1 MEDSIARAFR
11 SMVADI
17 LSRILGGIILASGGW
32 GVGAYVA
39 DVWGPQLFIAWAF
52 GLAGAGAL
60 IGLAATPYATRAIAR
75 GVADRAQPVPTS
87 RLLSGALGLILGL
100 LTALLVSIP
109 LFLSSG
115 GWLALAFPIA
125 LSLILGYVG
134 ATLMFAPSRDV
145 FQKIIPPPAPPD
157 GEESAAASE
166 SAAVRAPAM
175 LVDTSAIID
184 GRIAAVTKTGF
195 VQSTLII
202 PRFVLDELRHVA
214 DSGDSMRRAR
224 GRRGL
229 ETLNEI
235 RRDENVRT
243 EFPEIDYPQA
253 DEVDAKLIGLAKS
266 MPAAILTTDF
276 NLNRVAQLDGITAL
290 NLNDLAN
297 SLRPVLLPGE
307 KLRLRIVHEGK
318 EFGQGVGYLE
328 DGTMVVVESGARHI
342 DADLDVTVARVL
354 QTSAGSM
361 IFANPS

>member
-1 MEDSIARAFR
+1 
-11 SMVADI
+11 MVADI
-17 LSRILGGIILASGGW
+17 LSRIIGGIILASGGW

-75 GVADRAQPVPTS
+75 GVADRAQPVATS

-145 FQKIIPPPAPPD
+145 FQKIIPPPAPAD
-157 GEESAAASE
+157 GEESAN
-166 SAAVRAPAM
+166 AAVRAPAM

-214 DSGDSMRRAR
+214 DSGDSLRRAR

-235 RRDENVRT
+235 RRDENVRA

-328 DGTMVVVESGARHI
+328 DGTMVVVESAAQRI

>member
-1 MEDSIARAFR
+1 
-11 SMVADI
+11 MVADI
-17 LSRILGGIILASGGW
+17 FSRILGGVILATGGW
-32 GVGAYVA
+32 GVGAYIA
-39 DVWGPQLFIAWAF
+39 DVWGPQAFIQWAF
-52 GLAGAGAL
+52 GLAGGGAL
-60 IGLAATPYATRAIAR
+60 VGLAATPYATRAIAR
-75 GVADRAQPVPTS
+75 NVADRARPVPTS

-100 LTALLVSIP
+100 LTALLVSTP
-109 LFLSSG
+109 FFLSSG

-145 FQKIIPPPAPPD
+145 FQKIIPPPPSADD
-157 GEESAAASE
+157 GDEAAA
-166 SAAVRAPAM
+166 AIVRAPAV

-184 GRIAAVTKTGF
+184 GRIAAVAKTGF
-195 VQSTLII
+195 VQATLII

-214 DSGDSMRRAR
+214 DSGDSLRRAR

-235 RRDENVRT
+235 RRDENVRA

-253 DEVDAKLIGLAKS
+253 AEVDAKLIGLAKS
-266 MPAAILTTDF
+266 MGAAILTADF

-297 SLRPVLLPGE
+297 SLRPVLIPGE

-328 DGTMVVVESGARHI
+328 DGTMVVVESGVHHI

-354 QTSAGSM
+354 QTAAGSM

>member
-1 MEDSIARAFR
+1 
-11 SMVADI
+11 MVADI
-17 LSRILGGIILASGGW
+17 LSRIIGGIILASGGW

-75 GVADRAQPVPTS
+75 AAADRARAVPAS

-109 LFLSSG
+109 FFLSSG

-134 ATLMFAPSRDV
+134 ATLMFSPSRDI

-157 GEESAAASE
+157 GEESASAN
-166 SAAVRAPAM
+166 AAVRAPAM

-184 GRIAAVTKTGF
+184 GRIAAITKTGF
-195 VQSTLII
+195 IQATLII

-235 RRDENVRT
+235 RRDENVRA
-243 EFPEIDYPQA
+243 EFPEVDYPQA

-266 MPAAILTTDF
+266 MDAAILTTDF
-276 NLNRVAQLDGITAL
+276 NLNRVAQIDGITAL

-328 DGTMVVVESGARHI
+328 DGTMVVVESAVQHI